1 MEKKYR
7 KYLFLLFALIDC
19 SFMCSQEQME
29 KKEYYQGVNNTYEIK
44 YVNNSVFVS
53 NVINPFE
60 GLTNEAEWREVFK
73 AQAKGDSTDILNTYL
88 KPYLKDIDLT
98 DSEFDLFLIFLD
110 FDLSGKLRYIIFAYP
125 EKINIPFEVFETL
138 DTKMRQNCSLVL
150 TKRSPTSSDK
160 GISYIRLIGNY
171 HLQRIKNSLDIK

>member
-1 MEKKYR
+1 MKLSGER
-7 KYLFLLFALIDC
+7 I
-19 SFMCSQEQME
+19 
-29 KKEYYQGVNNTYEIK
+29 
-44 YVNNSVFVS
+44 
-53 NVINPFE
+53 
-60 GLTNEAEWREVFK
+60 FK

-171 HLQRIKNSLDIK
+171 HLQRIKNSPDIK

>member
-1 MEKKYR
+1 
-7 KYLFLLFALIDC
+7 
-19 SFMCSQEQME
+19 MCSQEQMG

-73 AQAKGDSTDILNTYL
+73 AQTKGDSTDILNTYL

-98 DSEFDLFLIFLD
+98 DSE
-110 FDLSGKLRYIIFAYP
+110 
-125 EKINIPFEVFETL
+125 
-138 DTKMRQNCSLVL
+138 
-150 TKRSPTSSDK
+150 SDCF
-160 GISYIRLIGNY
+160 
-171 HLQRIKNSLDIK
+171 

>member
-1 MEKKYR
+1 
-7 KYLFLLFALIDC
+7 
-19 SFMCSQEQME
+19 MCSQEQME

-73 AQAKGDSTDILNTYL
+73 AQTKGDSTDILNTYL

-98 DSEFDLFLIFLD
+98 DSESDLFLIFLD
-110 FDLSGKLRYIIFAYP
+110 FDLSGKIRYIIFAYP

-150 TKRSPTSSDK
+150 TK
-160 GISYIRLIGNY
+160 
-171 HLQRIKNSLDIK
+171 

>member
-1 MEKKYR
+1 
-7 KYLFLLFALIDC
+7 
-19 SFMCSQEQME
+19 MCSQEQME

-73 AQAKGDSTDILNTYL
+73 AQTKGDSTDILNTYL

-98 DSEFDLFLIFLD
+98 DSEFDLFLIFLEHSSLKHAAFLKKQAPLLKVD
-110 FDLSGKLRYIIFAYP
+110 FH
-125 EKINIPFEVFETL
+125 T
-138 DTKMRQNCSLVL
+138 LVL
-150 TKRSPTSSDK
+150 VLL
-160 GISYIRLIGNY
+160 LIFFLVY
-171 HLQRIKNSLDIK
+171 YFYSWMVPLSFLTRHRHHHLKIFVSKLL

>member
-1 MEKKYR
+1 
-7 KYLFLLFALIDC
+7 
-19 SFMCSQEQME
+19 MCSQEQME

-44 YVNNSVFVS
+44 YINNSIFIS

-73 AQAKGDSTDILNTYL
+73 GQFEEDPTDILNTYL

-98 DSEFDLFLIFLD
+98 DSESDMFLVFMD
-110 FDLSGKLRYIIFAYP
+110 FDLSGKLRYIIFAYS

-160 GISYIRLIGNY
+160 GISYIRLISDRS
-171 HLQRIKNSLDIK
+171 LQRIKNSPDIK